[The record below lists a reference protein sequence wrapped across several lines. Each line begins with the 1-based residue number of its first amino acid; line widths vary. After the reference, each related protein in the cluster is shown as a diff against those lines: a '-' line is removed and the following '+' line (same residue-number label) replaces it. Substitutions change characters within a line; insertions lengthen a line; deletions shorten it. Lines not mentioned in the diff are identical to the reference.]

1 MLAPEI
7 QSVPLMLRKNA
18 QKRALRWSFPTLKV
32 FFGGAVL
39 CLATGCYDAPGQS
52 HDAQREAILAQVQ
65 VLAAREA
72 PGSGLAEVYPSHIAP
87 YRDMEV
93 TSPAASAK
101 QRLRALSLSESVSEL
116 SGDGDQATRDRG
128 LLEVSRA
135 TEFRLVL
142 SGHGHGRMNF
152 VSARPFIVDPLSS
165 PLQDLLYWQS
175 AFDGQR
181 YKLALSAADEN
192 ANDEAAQI
200 EPLGTIADIATLETI
215 STKLRNA
222 TMQMDVDRS
231 AGFIP
236 PKPILLALMAQADDA
251 RIWLEMETVSEG
263 EDEEVALPISDALQ
277 AAMADL
283 SSALDRQMN
292 LLSALE
298 EASVSD
304 LSGSVSQQYYSDLI
318 AYQTG
323 GVFTQDEC
331 LAQATRLRESL
342 NREWQSLEP
351 VVEEPVESAR
361 GATPEEIEAKRLEQE
376 AARRA
381 ASENLRRV
389 VLSLTGS
396 ELPFTPVFELGGDT
410 VADLGRLDVESLPI
424 WLDRYGEPTDTASGA
439 DIGAKDLINTA
450 AFNLGWRGFVA
461 NHVRGTLDEMQAD
474 ERRELLRDGLRRL
487 DLIKLEYALFIDQ
500 PSDNGLIA
508 RFESLEFIAEEDRD
522 ATIVSLMSEPGLEC
536 ARLAGQTRFATVFAR
551 SRAVLGQQFS
561 IFAFRDVVWSDGS
574 RPLDLV
580 EDDVD
585 AWATSGVT
593 SP

>member
-1 MLAPEI
+1 
-7 QSVPLMLRKNA
+7 MLRKNA
-18 QKRALRWSFPTLKV
+18 QKRALRRSFPTLKV

-39 CLATGCYDAPGQS
+39 CLAAGCSDAPGQS
-52 HDAQREAILAQVQ
+52 QDVRREAILAQVQ

-101 QRLRALSLSESVSEL
+101 QRLRALALAESVSEL
-116 SGDGDQATRDRG
+116 NDDDDPSAMDRG
-128 LLEVSRA
+128 LIEVSRA
-135 TEFRLVL
+135 TEFRLAL

-181 YKLALSAADEN
+181 YKLALSAADET
-192 ANDEAAQI
+192 ADGEETPV
-200 EPLGTIADIATLETI
+200 EPLGTVADIATLETI
-215 STKLRNA
+215 GTKLRNA

-236 PKPILLALMAQADDA
+236 PKPILQALMAQADDA
-251 RIWLEMETVSEG
+251 WAWLDMETVSET
-263 EDEEVALPISDALQ
+263 EEGATAPPVSDALQ

-283 SSALDRQMN
+283 ALALDRHLD
-292 LLSALE
+292 LLRALE
-298 EASVSD
+298 AAGVPD
-304 LSGSVSQQYYSDLI
+304 LSGSVSQQYYADLI

-323 GVFTQDEC
+323 GVFTPDDC

-351 VVEEPVESAR
+351 VVEEPFEDAR
-361 GATPEEIEAKRLEQE
+361 EATREEIEAERLEQE

-381 ASENLRRV
+381 ANEKLRRV
-389 VLSLTGS
+389 VFSLTGS
-396 ELPFTPVFELGGDT
+396 ELPFTPIFALGGDT
-410 VADLGRLDVESLPI
+410 VDDLGRLDVESLPI
-424 WLDRYGEPTDTASGA
+424 WLDRYGEPTDTVSGA

-461 NHVRGTLDEMQAD
+461 NHVRGTLDEMQVE
-474 ERRELLRDGLRRL
+474 ERRELLRDSLRRL
-487 DLIKLEYALFIDQ
+487 DLIKLEHALFIDQ
-500 PSDNGLIA
+500 PSENGLIA

-522 ATIVSLMSEPGLEC
+522 VTIVSLMSEPGLEC

-561 IFAFRDVVWSDGS
+561 ISAFRDVVWTDGS

-585 AWATSGVT
+585 AWATAGVT

>member
-1 MLAPEI
+1 
-7 QSVPLMLRKNA
+7 MLRKNA

-32 FFGGAVL
+32 FLGGAVL
-39 CLATGCYDAPGQS
+39 CLAAGCSDDPVQS
-52 HDAQREAILAQVQ
+52 RDDQREAILAQVQ

-72 PGSGLAEVYPSHIAP
+72 PGSGFAEVYPPHIAP
-87 YRDMEV
+87 YRDVEV
-93 TSPAASAK
+93 ISPAESAK

-116 SGDGDQATRDRG
+116 NDDDDQATMDRG
-128 LLEVSRA
+128 LIEVSRA
-135 TEFRLVL
+135 TEFRLAL

-165 PLQDLLYWQS
+165 PLQDLLHWQS

-181 YKLALSAADEN
+181 YRLALSAAGQSADGE
-192 ANDEAAQI
+192 ETPV
-200 EPLGTIADIATLETI
+200 EPLGTIADIATLENI

-236 PKPILLALMAQADDA
+236 PKPVLQVLMAQADEA
-251 RIWLEMETVSEG
+251 RVWLEMETVSEA
-263 EDEEVALPISDALQ
+263 EEEVTAPPVSDALQ

-283 SSALDRQMN
+283 ALALDRHMD

-304 LSGSVSQQYYSDLI
+304 LSGSVSQQYYADLI

-323 GVFTQDEC
+323 GVFTPDEC
-331 LAQATRLRESL
+331 LAQATRLQESL
-342 NREWQSLEP
+342 NREWQSLESVLDDAP
-351 VVEEPVESAR
+351 
-361 GATPEEIEAKRLEQE
+361 GAIPEEIEAERLEQE

-396 ELPFTPVFELGGDT
+396 ELPFTPVFALGGDT
-410 VADLGRLDVESLPI
+410 IADLGRLDVESLPI
-424 WLDRYGEPTDTASGA
+424 WLDRYGEPTETASGA

-487 DLIKLEYALFIDQ
+487 DLIKLEHALFIDQ
-500 PSDNGLIA
+500 PSENGLIA

-522 ATIVSLMSEPGLEC
+522 ATIVTLMSEPGLEC

-561 IFAFRDVVWSDGS
+561 ISAFRDVVWTDGS

-585 AWATSGVT
+585 AWATAGVT